1 MSVLFE
7 KVRSHRSFPPCT
19 VMVQSKYQNTWA
31 QLYTVH
37 TNIYITFD
45 GHAFTSSYPQVGPWL
60 GQLQL
65 PVVLSVFEALEAL
78 EAEHLPGVV
87 KASLVGGDTSLVGG
101 DTARRSGVL
110 PVGSP
115 GRVPGDC

>member
-87 KASLVGGDTSLVGG
+87 KASLVGWDR
-101 DTARRSGVL
+101 ARPRGQVFR
-110 PVGSP
+110 P
-115 GRVPGDC
+115 